1 MLRNAVASRHC
12 FIIFLGG
19 AEGGIFSWPC
29 QVVERF
35 IYFFYGPIFA
45 FWKRCK
51 HIFFFC
57 HPGTPTLSPCLF
69 CFANCC
75 GVFVGV
81 ASPLSAVLRRPGSIK
96 PLWKFCLKPE
106 GASFALC
113 VCGENAKGPWHIF
126 WYLCF
131 WESKRRGGYD
141 VKFRRKQNIGILM
154 RSVALSH
161 RENFLLFYNS
171 DSRALFSEWCD
182 LFWTHFCLGF
192 KYPCNGFP
200 STLRF

>member
-12 FIIFLGG
+12 FMISLGG
-19 AEGGIFSWPC
+19 RREAFSHGL
-29 QVVERF
+29 VKLSRDLF
-35 IYFFYGPIFA
+35 ISFTGQYLLFEKGVNTSSF
-45 FWKRCK
+45 R
-51 HIFFFC
+51 C
-57 HPGTPTLSPCLF
+57 HPGTPTLSLCLF
-69 CFANCC
+69 CFANCR

-81 ASPLSAVLRRPGSIK
+81 ASPLSAVLRRRGSIK
-96 PLWKFCLKPE
+96 PLWKFCLKPK

-113 VCGENAKGPWHIF
+113 VCGEDAKGPWHIF

-141 VKFRRKQNIGILM
+141 VKFRRKQTIGILM

-171 DSRALFSEWCD
+171 DSRAFFSDRCD
-182 LFWTHFCLGF
+182 LFWTHFRLGF
-192 KYPCNGFP
+192 NYPCNGFP
-200 STLRF
+200 YTLRF